1 MAAQGVTAKHT
12 QRLFHRDRTRTAD
25 SCQSANNAVLLR
37 GIFVDSLLTGS
48 DHMEVLNVTYNS
60 FGTWHIDVMP
70 TDELWWLKPLSHG
83 ASPESS
89 SCHMDIH

>member
-1 MAAQGVTAKHT
+1 M
-12 QRLFHRDRTRTAD
+12 
-25 SCQSANNAVLLR
+25 
-37 GIFVDSLLTGS
+37 DSLLTGS